1 MRPDEKLL
9 RLAALRPPSSSPSV
23 SGTSH
28 GYIAELPADAE
39 RLARLLGAE
48 VESTPSGSC
57 LVYRA
62 WFPDPAPQPPA
73 HSALRLLHPEAPEAA
88 TDISQWL
95 FLDTETTGLAG
106 GSGTY
111 AFLVGIAW
119 WEAGGFQVEQFF
131 MRDFGEEQPVLD
143 LLSRRLASRPVLFT
157 FNGKSF
163 DWPLLETRF
172 RMTRVLDTPSLH
184 AHFDLLHPSRN
195 LWRLRLGSV
204 RLCELERH
212 ILGRHRGPDI
222 SSALIPETYFS
233 FIRGGPA
240 DPLVPIFEHN
250 RMDLQGL
257 AALSS
262 RVISLLASPDGA
274 DEHPLDLYALSRLL
288 ERRGLRDSARRLY
301 ERAVAEGLPAE
312 VERAARFQIARLAKR
327 DGDLPLACSLWEDLS
342 GETSEGLDAWEQLA
356 MYYEHKAH
364 QPEQALELTRAA
376 IQGLGNAFQAG
387 SVLPGKYR
395 SMNVRLTRRL
405 WRLESRVRELQPAM

>member
-1 MRPDEKLL
+1 MRTDEKLL
-9 RLAALRPPSSSPSV
+9 RLAALRPPSLSPATPRI
-23 SGTSH
+23 SG
-28 GYIAELPADAE
+28 GYIAELPAEAE

-48 VESTPSGSC
+48 IESTPSGSC

-62 WFPDPAPQPPA
+62 WYPDPTPQPPA
-73 HSALRLLHPEAPEAA
+73 PAALNLLHPGAPEDAA
-88 TDISQWL
+88 DISQWL

-143 LLSRRLASRPVLFT
+143 LLSRRLASRPILFT

-163 DWPLLETRF
+163 DWPLLDTRF
-172 RMTRVLDTPSLH
+172 RMTRVIGTPSLH
-184 AHFDLLHPSRN
+184 AHFDLLHPARN

-204 RLCELERH
+204 RLSELERH

-222 SSALIPETYFS
+222 SSALIPEIYFS

-288 ERRGLRDSARRLY
+288 ERRGFRDSARRLY

-312 VERAARFQIARLAKR
+312 IERAARFQIARMAKR

-342 GETSEGLDAWEQLA
+342 GETSEGLDASEQLA
-356 MYYEHKAH
+356 MYYEHKGR
-364 QPEQALELTRAA
+364 QPQQALGLTRLA
-376 IQGLGNAFQAG
+376 IQGLRNAFQAG
-387 SVLPGKYR
+387 SVPHGKYR
-395 SMNVRLTRRL
+395 RMTARLERRL
-405 WRLESRVRELQPAM
+405 WRLESRVREVQPTM